1 MKYLKYFEE
10 ASEYEA
16 YKNSE
21 DYVLPNVSFIKEL
34 ANLPAGDPRK
44 SVMFDPKLP
53 IVFIQHIDGNLYTTS
68 QWVNNSFSNDLANG
82 VAVVTNEASFVIA
95 KEEFAKVK
103 WQPSSSTFINGVS
116 YINDSVSPGG
126 TDYSSYIPTAR
137 TILSGYNDTNLIVAI
152 TNEGAAVKCY
162 NYNFPNG
169 KRGYLPA
176 IGELLIVSDY
186 INEIND
192 ALSMI
197 GGVTFGNTYYFS
209 TTQNSYKTNNYYS
222 NAWSCWLKSGS
233 IYPQSKTSVNYINTR
248 PFTTL

>member
-1 MKYLKYFEE
+1 MKYLKKFNTTTDYDQFKSG
-10 ASEYEA
+10 SEF
-16 YKNSE
+16 
-21 DYVLPNVSFIKEL
+21 VLPNVSFVVE
-34 ANLPAGDPRK
+34 NK
-44 SVMFDPKLP
+44 SVEFEPKKHV
-53 IVFIQHIDGNLYTTS
+53 VFIQHVDGNLYTPA
-68 QWVNNSFSNDLANG
+68 QWTGNSFSNDLANG
-82 VAVVTNEASFVIA
+82 VAVITDVASFVIA
-95 KEEFAKVK
+95 KNEFAKVK
-103 WQPSSSTFINGVS
+103 WQPSSRDFINGVS

-152 TNEGAAVKCY
+152 TNEGAAVECY

-169 KRGYLPA
+169 NRGYLPA

-192 ALSMI
+192 ALSII

-209 TTQNSYKTNNYYS
+209 TTQNSYKTNNAYYS
-222 NAWSCWLKSGS
+222 VWTCWLKSGD

-248 PFTTL
+248 PFTTI